1 MDALKATLFLIT
13 AKSQATTEMS
23 MLTATQGVLSAELQ
37 STSGSR
43 VFKTRVL
50 DFLSSV
56 NIKAACMEETADGGM
71 AIDLKP
77 EEVIRVQALCKSPD
91 SGFKFSLLKTPPLLR
106 FDSPSPR
113 PDGSSGN
120 RSFDRDNRGNR
131 SFGRD
136 RGGRGDRGGFEKRER
151 GDRDGYR
158 S

>member
-77 EEVIRVQALCKSPD
+77 EEVIRVQALFKS
-91 SGFKFSLLKTPPLLR
+91 PPLLR

-151 GDRDGYR
+151 GDRDG
-158 S
+158 